1 MARSLIPMGGL
12 AAGLLLAAA
21 SLASA
26 AAAATPTL
34 VMSPCRLAGSS
45 EDVRCG
51 VYQAPADRNRPDGR
65 TVPVKVIVIPA
76 RHPNPGLGPV
86 FTLPG
91 GPGQTQTEVDS
102 GMETSWQR
110 NDHDLVLVDHR
121 GTSPGGALDC
131 VRPGSDADLNG
142 YLKPFFNAD
151 MARTCRAALE
161 RRFDLADYSTAE
173 AVEDIDEIR
182 AALGYDR
189 INIDT
194 ASFGSYLALMY
205 IRAHGEHVRAAVL
218 ASLVTLDEK
227 VPLHFAQS
235 TQAALAGVLA
245 DCMAEAPCAAA
256 YPDVQRDFDEVLAQL
271 RRGPVQVPVKAPDG
285 SAAEVGL
292 TAYAF
297 ADSVRAMLYSSE
309 RARQLPYLIT
319 RARAGDFTPFAQSAL
334 DANRGLYSARIGLHL
349 AITCNEFVRRIRPG
363 EVEPMTA
370 GTFFGDTRVR
380 GQMAACAEWPRT
392 RIPADFFKP
401 YRSDVPVVFVSFDR
415 DPVTPQMWA
424 LAAHRDFPNS
434 INIMTK
440 GGHSESNACTDRI
453 SEQLFRTGSEKDLD
467 LACLK
472 DVKLAPFRLPGDKPA
487 E

>member
-1 MARSLIPMGGL
+1 MCRSLISTIGL
-12 AAGLLLAAA
+12 VAALLFATA
-21 SLASA
+21 SV
-26 AAAATPTL
+26 AATPAL

-51 VYQAPADRNRPDGR
+51 VYQAPANRARPDGR

-76 RHPNPGLGPV
+76 RHPNPGLGPI
-86 FTLPG
+86 FSLPG

-102 GMETSWQR
+102 GIETSWQR
-110 NDHDLVLVDHR
+110 NDHDFVLVDHR

-131 VRPGSDADLNG
+131 ARPGSDADLNG

-151 MARTCRAALE
+151 MARACRAALE

-205 IRAHGEHVRAAVL
+205 IRAHGEHVRAAIL

-227 VPLHFAQS
+227 VPLYFAQS
-235 TQAALAGVLA
+235 TQAALEGVLA
-245 DCMAEAPCAAA
+245 DCMAEAPCRAA
-256 YPDVQRDFDEVLAQL
+256 YPHVQRDFDEIMVQL

-285 SAAEVGL
+285 SAAQVGL

-297 ADSVRAMLYSSE
+297 ADSVRAMLYSTE
-309 RARQLPYLIT
+309 RARSLPYLIA
-319 RARAGDFTPFAQSAL
+319 RARSGDFTPFAQAAL

-349 AITCNEFVRRIRPG
+349 AVTCNEFADRIPPA
-363 EVEPMTA
+363 EVGPATA

-380 GQMAACAEWPRT
+380 GQMAACAQWPKT
-392 RIPADFFKP
+392 RLPAGFFRP
-401 YRSDVPVVFVSFDR
+401 FRSDVPVVFVSYDR
-415 DPVTPQMWA
+415 DPVTPQKWA

-434 INIMTK
+434 INLMTR
-440 GGHSESNACTDRI
+440 GGHSESSPCTETI
-453 SEQLFRTGSEKDLD
+453 AEQLFRTGAAKGLD
-467 LACLK
+467 LSCLAS
-472 DVKLAPFRLPGDKPA
+472 VKLPPFRLP
-487 E
+487 